1 MGVRFKTI
9 LMVYITALGLAG
21 CELTKKTSVNNNE
34 QAIKVVEPNPKP
46 RPKSEPMYPPAEVVI
61 GWHAKACGGFK
72 AIDTK
77 AIYIGAAEIERYFDF
92 SCKNNSLEPN
102 KVLTKLLQLDQ
113 AFYWPDDIK
122 QYLWL
127 QKQQI
132 KQQISAQKAQ
142 QALNDKMQET
152 MSSLATI
159 EQQLLLREE
168 TKEH

>member
-9 LMVYITALGLAG
+9 LMVYITVLGLAG
-21 CELTKKTSVNNNE
+21 CELIKPSVNDNE

-72 AIDTK
+72 ATDTK
-77 AIYIGAAEIERYFDF
+77 AVYIGAAAIERYFDF
-92 SCKNNSLEPN
+92 SCKNNSLEPT
-102 KVLTKLLQLDQ
+102 KVLAKLLQLDQ

-142 QALNDKMQET
+142 QALNDKMQKT